1 MILEVLLGVFL
12 TLIGV
17 IVIDIVM
24 IGFVIF
30 VLKRSLSTANVIA
43 WLKRP
48 DASGQSIMSSIIG
61 IAKHSFAGMMGGSAP
76 KKAATASSGPM
87 EMLAMLQAIGQ
98 MNKKQESK

>member
-1 MILEVLLGVFL
+1 MILEILLGVVL

-17 IVIDIVM
+17 LVIDTM
-24 IGFVIF
+24 MLVIAIY
-30 VLKRSLSTANVIA
+30 VLKRSLSTANIIA

-48 DASGQSIMSSIIG
+48 DASGQSIMSAIIG

-76 KKAATASSGPM
+76 KKGAATSNGPM

-98 MNKKQESK
+98 MSKKQDSK